1 MNPTICTVGKS
12 APREKWR
19 MTNDEAWG
27 NEMASLQTPWNTVE
41 AMTTAKTF
49 CQQATKR
56 RASDVPSADK
66 VDTST
71 TSTTYS
77 YGAGGKESPIPGYVI
92 RNLSPSDFL
101 PESHLFVRKFLLPVK
116 LLITRLRS
124 ERVAVKLIHRV
135 QLAPPHEGLRKTK
148 GAGSTRLIRLLR
160 SMQLSHQPPEQHE
173 RVSSFYPVRRIPI
186 LISKAPIW
194 PS

>member
-77 YGAGGKESPIPGYVI
+77 YEAGGKESPIPGYVI

-101 PESHLFVRKFLLPVK
+101 PDRIFL
-116 LLITRLRS
+116 S
-124 ERVAVKLIHRV
+124 ENSCY
-135 QLAPPHEGLRKTK
+135 Q
-148 GAGSTRLIRLLR
+148 
-160 SMQLSHQPPEQHE
+160 
-173 RVSSFYPVRRIPI
+173 SSFRSPVLGASVSPSSSSTEYSYSS
-186 LISKAPIW
+186 LPPSKDCGRPKGLEVLA
-194 PS
+194 